1 MPKAEKEEKD
11 LPETGDEAKAEAQ
24 PGGIPDWAAKT
35 VEFLKKYQNVFYAAV
50 TVVLLA
56 WFIVKFRATQ
66 REKEENEASWQLSQ
80 ATSVDALRALA
91 EKYPDLSVTPV
102 IHFTLANRLFEEQKI
117 DDAIAEYEKT
127 NTKWP
132 DSLAGKLAGQ
142 RLKTARDNKAF
153 NLQAKLD
160 LLNAAAGE
168 DKKEPEKPVDGGKPV
183 VDDANL
189 PVVEVETAKG
199 KFTLELDEE
208 GAPNVVAN
216 FLKLVS
222 TGYYEKNR
230 ILAIEKDLAVTM
242 GDPLPDGKSP
252 RMFTLDFESGKLPA
266 KAGVVAMVR
275 DLPPEGQPD
284 TDALKATAST
294 HFVVFTGDAAKYEG
308 KYLVFGRV
316 TEGLDVVKQLTA
328 EDLITPRV
336 VRWRSHPYE
345 PKRNA
350 K

>member
-1 MPKAEKEEKD
+1 MPKAENEKKD
-11 LPETGDEAKAEAQ
+11 TPETDDKAKAEAA
-24 PGGIPDWAAKT
+24 PAGMPDWAAKS
-35 VEFLKKYQNVFYAAV
+35 VEFLKKYQNVFYAVV

-80 ATSVDALRALA
+80 ATSVDALRALS
-91 EKYPDLSVTPV
+91 EKYPDLSVSPV
-102 IHFTLANRLFEEQKI
+102 IHFTLANKLYEEKKL
-117 DDAIAEYEKT
+117 DEAIAEYEKT
-127 NTKWP
+127 STRWP
-132 DSLAGKLAGQ
+132 DALAGKLAKE
-142 RLKTARDNKAF
+142 RLKTAKENKAF
-153 NLQAKLD
+153 DLDGKLKI
-160 LLNAAAGE
+160 LKAAAGE
-168 DKKEPEKPVDGGKPV
+168 DKKEPDKPVDDGKPV
-183 VDDANL
+183 VDEVNL
-189 PVVEVETAKG
+189 PVVEISTEKG
-199 KFTLELDEE
+199 KFRLELDEE

-230 ILAIEKDLAVTM
+230 ILAIEKDVAVTM

-316 TEGLDVVKQLTA
+316 TEGLDVVQKLTV
-328 EDLITPRV
+328 EDLVTPRV